1 MGNLERLN
9 MKGNALLFTGEID
22 VRETD
27 LPASGKDV
35 RCICGR
41 MTARLES
48 QGLVIKCQRCGKLV
62 VISLSK
68 VKGLKKLL
76 DSP

>member
-1 MGNLERLN
+1 MSD
-9 MKGNALLFTGEID
+9 KA
-22 VRETD
+22 D

-41 MTARLES
+41 MTARLEPE
-48 QGLVIKCQRCGKLV
+48 GLVIKCQRCGKLV

-68 VKGLKKLL
+68 IKGLKKLL
-76 DSP
+76 NLP